1 MQSLN
6 SICHDSVATGLL
18 TGLPKE
24 EVSGFQGDVLKEL
37 SVELAR
43 ARKAMKSMV
52 KALWTSDTPPESM
65 EGLVDLFKGARRQF
79 EIWKASAY
87 RKGA

>member
-6 SICHDSVATGLL
+6 SICHDSVAIGLL
-18 TGLPKE
+18 TGRREE

-37 SVELAR
+37 SVVHAR
-43 ARKAMKSMV
+43 AQKSMKSMV

-65 EGLVDLFKGARRQF
+65 DGMTDLFKGARRRF
-79 EIWKASAY
+79 EL
-87 RKGA
+87 